1 MDMELTAR
9 QCMLV
14 CRLLENTDFEH
25 SLIPEY
31 TEIMDLFLIERD
43 GKRKVEEQEQ
53 QIFRRR
59 RRG

>member
-14 CRLLENTDFEH
+14 WRLLEKTEFEP

-31 TEIMDLFLIERD
+31 AEIMDLFLIERD
-43 GKRKVEEQEQ
+43 DQRKVEEKEW
-53 QIFRRR
+53 
-59 RRG
+59 

>member
-1 MDMELTAR
+1 MDMELTAS

-43 GKRKVEEQEQ
+43 GKRKVEEQEW
-53 QIFRRR
+53 
-59 RRG
+59 